1 MSVFWLH
8 RLLSLFLNPRLHTN
22 RASPLE
28 SGHILPPAVCAE
40 ETHSPFIS
48 SPPLSSSFSLLPPLF
63 PGLRQRTCD
72 DRGVSTGHSD
82 PLLPFCSHW
91 PRSRYIPP
99 RSQSPPICSRCSQEP
114 HSCPSRAH
122 TVQPY
127 RGLVTLDY
135 SGRKA
140 CVNVSLSNPSSLLP
154 AFQIS
159 HCEYL
164 SLSLSFPLRACLL
177 FLSHQCVCVS
187 LLHSLSA
194 FEASWSPPHTY
205 CRLSS

>member
-1 MSVFWLH
+1 MSAFNTSGHVFNLKEIRFCITLSKGKQGLLLCVCWLH

-28 SGHILPPAVCAE
+28 SGHILPPAVSAE
-40 ETHSPFIS
+40 ETHSPT
-48 SPPLSSSFSLLPPLF
+48 SPPLSSSFSLLPSLF
-63 PGLRQRTCD
+63 PDLRQRTCD
-72 DRGVSTGHSD
+72 DRGVSTGHGD

-99 RSQSPPICSRCSQEP
+99 CSRSPPIYSQCSQEP

-127 RGLVTLDY
+127 RALVTLDY

-154 AFQIS
+154 AIQIS
-159 HCEYL
+159 HCEF
-164 SLSLSFPLRACLL
+164 SQSVSF
-177 FLSHQCVCVS
+177 FTVS
-187 LLHSLSA
+187 LCLRGR
-194 FEASWSPPHTY
+194 FV
-205 CRLSS
+205 